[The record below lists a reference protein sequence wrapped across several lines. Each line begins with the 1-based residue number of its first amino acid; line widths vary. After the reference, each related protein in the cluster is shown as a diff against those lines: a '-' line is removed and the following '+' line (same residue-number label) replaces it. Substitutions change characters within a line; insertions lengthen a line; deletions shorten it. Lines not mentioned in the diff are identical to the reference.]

1 MNIIVSS
8 LSIILNS
15 SISECQ
21 RKRCTSQAK
30 FEDPIPNIDSSEDF
44 PVKLTNATRLS
55 FLMIIICNI
64 IQTLEEAKKIPM
76 RRGTLIPYQQ
86 LSAVHVE
93 NSNTPNYELDIE
105 VLKEELTRKNYKKKF
120 HHLLHW
126 EEKEHQRIIIQK

>member
-8 LSIILNS
+8 PSIILNS

-55 FLMIIICNI
+55 FLMIII
-64 IQTLEEAKKIPM
+64 
-76 RRGTLIPYQQ
+76 
-86 LSAVHVE
+86 
-93 NSNTPNYELDIE
+93 
-105 VLKEELTRKNYKKKF
+105 
-120 HHLLHW
+120 
-126 EEKEHQRIIIQK
+126 